1 MHKRKWSAYLPAL
14 LMLCMTLFSGCAEEE
29 LVQQVGSAVA
39 QEVVNQLA
47 QQAQS
52 DPYEESDAYYEED
65 SYTEGNTA
73 YVDVYTID
81 EDGWYS
87 APDEVA
93 LYIHTYGELP
103 DNFITKKE
111 AQKLG
116 WDNKKGNLWE
126 VADGMSIGGDYFGN
140 KEGLLPEEDTYTEC
154 DVNYNGGYRGSERI
168 VFSDD
173 GDIYYTG
180 DHYESF
186 EQLY

>member
-1 MHKRKWSAYLPAL
+1 MNKRKWSAYLLAL
-14 LMLCMTLFSGCAEEE
+14 LMLCMTLFSGCGSVDEE

-39 QEVVNQLA
+39 QEVVNQLV
-47 QQAQS
+47 QQAES
-52 DPYEESDAYYEED
+52 EEYYEED
-65 SYTEGNTA
+65 EEGSYTEGNTA

-87 APDEVA
+87 APEEVA

-111 AQKLG
+111 AQMLG

-126 VADGMSIGGDYFGN
+126 VADGMSIGGDRFGN
-140 KEGLLPEEDTYTEC
+140 KEGILPEEDRYTEC
-154 DVNYNGGYRGSERI
+154 DVNYTGGYRGSERI

-173 GDIYYTG
+173 GDIYYTE
-180 DHYESF
+180 DHYETF